1 MEAFYQFCASI
12 YLCCAV
18 LPFWENLCSW
28 FLFFKKIWKSL
39 GVSLSLVPFIF
50 KPCGFGFDTF
60 FQIQEP
66 LSLVQNWVW
75 FHVHITLSPIL
86 SFAKFYNKLDLRFI

>member
-1 MEAFYQFCASI
+1 
-12 YLCCAV
+12 
-18 LPFWENLCSW
+18 
-28 FLFFKKIWKSL
+28 LFFKKIWKSL